1 MVNEPMSVEEEVR
14 SDFNPLRRG
23 SPLPWLLLGI
33 TIIVGG
39 TMAVVSHSR
48 IVEEKGKT
56 ARALQAND
64 EVMGRLRGVVAE
76 NGRLIEEADAAKVQ
90 RGELENRAKG
100 LEEQLKA
107 SADEIAKYK
116 SNPRCKK

>member
-1 MVNEPMSVEEEVR
+1 MESEPMSVEEEVR

-33 TIIVGG
+33 TVIVGG

-48 IVEEKGKT
+48 IVEEKAKT

-90 RGELENRAKG
+90 RGELENRTKG
-100 LEEQLKA
+100 LEDQLKA

>member
-1 MVNEPMSVEEEVR
+1 MSVEEEAR
-14 SDFNPLRRG
+14 SDFHPIKTG

-33 TIIVGG
+33 TLVVGV
-39 TMAVVSHSR
+39 TMAIVSHAR
-48 IVEEKGKT
+48 LTEEKGRT

-76 NGRLIEEADAAKVQ
+76 NQRLLEESEAFTKQ
-90 RGELENRAKG
+90 KGELDQRQKSM
-100 LEEQLKA
+100 EEQLKL

-116 SNPRCKK
+116 SNPRCVKK

>member
-14 SDFNPLRRG
+14 SDFNPMRRG

-33 TIIVGG
+33 TIVVGG
-39 TMAVVSHSR
+39 TMAFISHQR

-76 NGRLIEEADAAKVQ
+76 NARLLEEADSAKVQ
-90 RGELENRAKG
+90 RGELENHTKG

-116 SNPRCKK
+116 SNPRCRK

>member
-1 MVNEPMSVEEEVR
+1 MSVEEEVR
-14 SDFNPLRRG
+14 SDFNPLKRG

-33 TIIVGG
+33 TLLVGV

-48 IVEEKGKT
+48 LVDEKTRT

-76 NGRLIEEADAAKVQ
+76 NQRL
-90 RGELENRAKG
+90 
-100 LEEQLKA
+100 LEEQEAFARQKGEFEAREKSLEAQLAA
-107 SADEIAKYK
+107 SADEIARYK
-116 SNPRCKK
+116 SKPGCRR